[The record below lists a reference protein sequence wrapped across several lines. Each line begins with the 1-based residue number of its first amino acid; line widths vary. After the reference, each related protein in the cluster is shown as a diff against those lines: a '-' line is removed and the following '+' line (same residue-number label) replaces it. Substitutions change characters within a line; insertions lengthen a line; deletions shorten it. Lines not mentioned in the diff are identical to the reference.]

1 MDTGKSDRRKI
12 SLEEKLGCLWLNRIE
27 KEKKMKAVAE

>member
-1 MDTGKSDRRKI
+1 MDTGKSGRRKI

-27 KEKKMKAVAE
+27 KRGRR